1 MSDVGLIPTDW
12 EARFDPQRMRGERL
26 ERAKE
31 ALANS
36 DADVLFVFRT
46 EDARYLMGYRHHLGP
61 AFILGNAVVVLARG
75 KEPILWTMDY
85 EHCRLR
91 MPWLH
96 KDQIQPRAN
105 FREPAAMKRWAEQVE
120 GFVGSLAG
128 KTIGIDIWDVN
139 LEKAIRD
146 TFANST
152 FVDGYQSILMRAK
165 EIKTQDEIAC
175 LKIANAITEAAMD
188 KAIEFLR
195 PGVRECEVLAVAWH
209 TMTAMG
215 SEWTQCSNIVASGP
229 ATAPYRRFTSDRI
242 IRNGDP
248 VIIDIGAGYN
258 GYWGDLTRTWICGTV
273 KPTAEMKEW
282 HQKCYDALFNAGGAI
297 KPGATNADV
306 FAQADPYVLDSL
318 GHGSGVNPWEAPYF
332 SPASKDS
339 PVVLKPGMAFN
350 LEPYAGKPGVGGFRL
365 ENDHIVTDDGVDI
378 YTTYPFDER
387 LVKELH
393 PLDATTGR
401 TR

>member
-12 EARFDPQRMRGERL
+12 EARFEPRRMLRERL
-26 ERAKE
+26 DRAKE
-31 ALANS
+31 ALNNS
-36 DADVLFVFRT
+36 NADVLFVFRT

-61 AFILGNAVVVLARG
+61 AFIMGNAVVVLARG

-85 EHCRLR
+85 EHCKLR
-91 MPWLH
+91 MPWLD

-120 GFVGSLAG
+120 SFVGSLAG
-128 KTIGIDIWDVN
+128 KTIGIDIWDLN
-139 LEKAIRD
+139 LEKAIRE
-146 TFANST
+146 TFPRST

-195 PGVRECEVLAVAWH
+195 PGVKECEVLAVAWH

-215 SEWTQCSNIVASGP
+215 SEWTQCSNIVCSGP

-258 GYWGDLTRTWICGTV
+258 GYWGDLTRTWICGNV
-273 KPTAEMKEW
+273 KPTEEMKDL
-282 HQKCYDALFNAGGAI
+282 HQKCYDALFNAGGAV

-318 GHGSGVNPWEAPYF
+318 GHGAGVNPWEAPYF

-339 PVVLKPGMAFN
+339 PVVLKEGMVFN
-350 LEPYAGKPGVGGFRL
+350 LEPYAGKPGIAGFRL
-365 ENDHIVTDDGVDI
+365 ENDHIVTKDGVDI

>member
-12 EARFDPQRMRGERL
+12 EARFEPRRMLRERL
-26 ERAKE
+26 DRAKE

-36 DADVLFVFRT
+36 NADVLFVFRT

-61 AFILGNAVVVLARG
+61 AFIMGNAVVVLARG

-85 EHCRLR
+85 EHCKLR
-91 MPWLH
+91 MPWLD

-128 KTIGIDIWDVN
+128 KTIGIDIWDLN
-139 LEKAIRD
+139 LEKAIRE
-146 TFANST
+146 TFPKST

-175 LKIANAITEAAMD
+175 LKIANAITEAALD
-188 KAIEFLR
+188 KALEFLR

-215 SEWTQCSNIVASGP
+215 SEWTQCSNIVCSGP

-248 VIIDIGAGYN
+248 VIIDIGAGFN

-273 KPTAEMKEW
+273 KPTKEMKDL
-282 HQKCYDALFNAGGAI
+282 HQKCYDALFNAGGAV

-318 GHGSGVNPWEAPYF
+318 GHGAGVNPWEAPYF
-332 SPASKDS
+332 SPASKDM
-339 PVVLKPGMAFN
+339 PVVLKEGMVFN
-350 LEPYAGKPGVGGFRL
+350 LEPYAGTPGIAGFRL
-365 ENDHIVTDDGVDI
+365 ENDHIVTKDGVDI

-387 LVKELH
+387 LVNELH

>member
-1 MSDVGLIPTDW
+1 MSDIGLIPTDW
-12 EARFDPQRMRGERL
+12 EARFDPQRMLRERL
-26 ERAKE
+26 DRAKE

-36 DADVLFVFRT
+36 EADVLFVFRT

-61 AFILGNAVVVLARG
+61 AFIMGNAVVVLARG
-75 KEPILWTMDY
+75 KDPILWTMDY

-91 MPWLH
+91 MPWLD

-120 GFVGSLAG
+120 SFVGSLAG
-128 KTIGIDIWDVN
+128 KTIGIDIWDLN

-146 TFANST
+146 TFPKST

-188 KAIEFLR
+188 KALEFLR

-215 SEWTQCSNIVASGP
+215 SEWTQCSNIVCSGP

-248 VIIDIGAGYN
+248 VIIDIGAGFN
-258 GYWGDLTRTWICGTV
+258 GYWGDFTRTWICGNV
-273 KPTAEMKEW
+273 KPTEEMKDW
-282 HQKCYDALFNAGGAI
+282 HQKCYDALFNAGGAV

-318 GHGSGVNPWEAPYF
+318 GHGAGVNPWEAPYF

-339 PVVLKPGMAFN
+339 PVVLQEGMVFN

-365 ENDHIVTDDGVDI
+365 ENDHIVTKDGVEI